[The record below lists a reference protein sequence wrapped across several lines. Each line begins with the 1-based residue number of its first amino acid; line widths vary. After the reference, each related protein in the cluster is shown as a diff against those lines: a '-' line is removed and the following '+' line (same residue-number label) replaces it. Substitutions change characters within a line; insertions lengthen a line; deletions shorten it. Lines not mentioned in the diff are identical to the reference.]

1 MWYVFLWI
9 LLFFFL
15 FVAGMISSYNHSV
28 KTKKK
33 LDSLSERHSFSS
45 VDRDSIKE
53 TRNIVN
59 FLMDRENGLGI
70 VGSYTLHESN
80 SIFLCDVE
88 AFKKKNHPKIL
99 AFIRAA
105 HLAGF
110 TVSVRQKDRA
120 LQEREANANGT
131 FLEYTTSIQE
141 DDDGWNM
148 KREEEIERKKR
159 KYGYIDK
166 P

>member
-9 LLFFFL
+9 LLFFL
-15 FVAGMISSYNHSV
+15 FVAGMISSYNLSV
-28 KTKKK
+28 KIKKK
-33 LDSLSERHSFSS
+33 LMALSERYTFSP

-53 TRNIVN
+53 MRNIVN
-59 FLMDRENGLGI
+59 FLMYRGDGCIN
-70 VGSYTLHESN
+70 VDSYTLHESN

-88 AFKKKNHPKIL
+88 AFKKKNHPKII

-120 LQEREANANGT
+120 LQEREANAKGS
-131 FLEYTTSIQE
+131 LSEYTTDIKE

-159 KYGYIDK
+159 KYGYIDN

>member
-1 MWYVFLWI
+1 MLDVFLWI
-9 LLFFFL
+9 LLFFL
-15 FVAGMISSYNHSV
+15 FVVGMISSYNLSV

-33 LDSLSERHSFSS
+33 LVDLSEGYTFSP

-53 TRNIVN
+53 MRNIVN
-59 FLMDRENGLGI
+59 FLMYRGNDCI
-70 VGSYTLHESN
+70 SVDSYMLHESK

-110 TVSVRQKDRA
+110 TVSVRQKDRV

-131 FLEYTTSIQE
+131 FLEYATSIQE
-141 DDDGWNM
+141 DDDVWKM

>member
-1 MWYVFLWI
+1 MLDVFLWI
-9 LLFFFL
+9 LLFFL
-15 FVAGMISSYNHSV
+15 FVVGMISSYNLSA

-33 LDSLSERHSFSS
+33 LVDLSEGYTFSL

-53 TRNIVN
+53 MRNIVN
-59 FLMDRENGLGI
+59 FLIDRGNGCI
-70 VGSYTLHESN
+70 NVDSYMLHESN
-80 SIFLCDVE
+80 SIFSCDVE
-88 AFKKKNHPKIL
+88 ALKKKNHPKIL

-110 TVSVRQKDRA
+110 TVSIRQKDRA

-131 FLEYTTSIQE
+131 FLEYATSIQE
-141 DDDGWNM
+141 DDDVWNM